1 MSRAPRYFSNKS
13 ALPKRDRSGY
23 TLLELILA
31 MGLAILVLVSIGM
44 AINLYLVMLTQQQAN
59 IERQQVARNILA
71 MVSSDL
77 RSAIQYKAAD
87 VSGLENLSASQS
99 LIQGLLGSAGGD
111 AASAMSGLAGGG
123 TGTGGGTPTG
133 GGVPTGG
140 GTPSGGGQT
149 GGATGGTTESTE
161 TEDTAA
167 YRPLIIGSQNQLTI
181 DVSRLPRI
189 DQYNAFMLG
198 LMDPTSSRPS
208 DVKSISYFLSSAPP
222 VAASMEF
229 DQQAVQQGGLYRRQI
244 DRAVASYRGETS
256 APGVPDEYSKLL
268 APEIVGLEFR
278 YFDGSGWVNEWD
290 SDEVQYFPTAIEVV
304 LTIDASRLQT
314 RNGGR
319 NQPVDIRQ
327 QLSGIQQFRTVVHLP
342 AAEVPAEEDE

>member
-244 DRAVASYRGETS
+244 DRAVASYRGEMRQWSKPLQSRSENT
-256 APGVPDEYSKLL
+256 APRPSPTHSPNPIRQSIETPVLQFRGRAVSNIHP
-268 APEIVGLEFR
+268 VHRGLR
-278 YFDGSGWVNEWD
+278 
-290 SDEVQYFPTAIEVV
+290 
-304 LTIDASRLQT
+304 SRLDSWRPPGQSA
-314 RNGGR
+314 G
-319 NQPVDIRQ
+319 
-327 QLSGIQQFRTVVHLP
+327 
-342 AAEVPAEEDE
+342 